1 MLRCHC
7 SGAQHGRRDRRGPVC
22 PDDGAIEKPAATMEL
37 ITSMVLSVDG
47 VVQGSARRR
56 RTAAA
61 DERGGWTNP
70 YFDHETPVRPPDQRG
85 RPESRRSLMAI
96 RTARTAWNGTLQEGS
111 G

>member
-47 VVQGSARRR
+47 EVQGSARRR

-61 DERGGWTNP
+61 DQRGGRTTP
-70 YFDHETPVRPPDQRG
+70 YSDPEPPARPPDQRA
-85 RPESRRSLMAI
+85 PPDSRRSLMAI
-96 RTARTAWNGTLQEGS
+96 RTARTAWNGTL
-111 G
+111 